1 MGRKEFCMGTH
12 IDNQAL
18 EKIPFGVLVFD
29 SRDYNHILFASRRAA
44 QVWDCQDEEEL
55 LAYWHAG
62 LSHGIYPGDMNRVFQ
77 DISQVSDGEKNE
89 FQSTFRILTR
99 KGVMR
104 FVHMSGRREV
114 QDGLIYA
121 CVTVHNAEES
131 DVDMLTGLPGPMQFS
146 SHVEAL
152 CRNGTEA
159 GKYAVLAF
167 NIERFRLIN
176 ERFGLRE
183 GDLCLKRLAG
193 ILTRVFPGGIV
204 CRYAVDTF
212 YVFTQTAHMDDALE
226 IYRELLKKQMSPEW
240 KCVVNIGVFLMP
252 SRELPV
258 GVCMSHAM
266 QTCRSLT
273 GTNGKRIAYYDRAL
287 EKEIAF
293 VQYIEGHLE
302 EAVSRGWIKVYYQPV
317 VRPVNMA
324 LCSME
329 ALARWEDPN
338 FGFLVPGQFIPI
350 LEEKKQIHKL
360 DRAMISLVCREYE
373 KRVSQGKEVVPVSFN
388 LSRYDFL
395 TGDIVS
401 FIEDEVRTHHVPKD
415 MIHVEIT
422 ESMLVN
428 EEEMVASA
436 VKRLHEAGYQ
446 VWMDDFGSGYSSLNL
461 LKDYDFDKIKLDMK
475 FFSTFTQKSKHIVMT
490 MVRMI
495 KELHSQTLA
504 EGVETREEFEFLKR
518 IGCER
523 VQGYYLGKPA
533 PYDETLDHVRTLGAH
548 IEPRPTRRFVD
559 KVIKTDFLQD
569 TPMALVVMTGTKLSY
584 RYLRSDYREILEQ
597 IHRSTGTDFA
607 DVKHAEKTT
616 LWKQVIN
623 FLKTMDKE
631 GSEGVT
637 YLADGYI
644 YVRLECRVMSVLQKE
659 NCRIYATGLTLV
671 SANETGIRHLNE
683 AVLRNV
689 GQLFSYAAIASVPD
703 NTIQIIANYTGVPS
717 EYLGVSSLARLMQEG
732 YRKII
737 HPMDQERYEHF
748 INRDRLRAELS
759 GRQFVAGVF
768 RTLSDKEDYPW
779 ILHLI
784 SRFSEFSERF
794 LYLTIPITWNTPE
807 VIAAMYE
814 NYSKGDALDPEES
827 ILLKSEL
834 WDSLVDFMP
843 FRFFWKDREHRFL
856 GASHNF
862 LTYYNVS
869 LRDIVGKKEEEIDAW
884 SLDSR
889 LYIEDENRCMEEGE
903 IIRNTEGTTVVNGVT
918 RHILSSKI
926 PIFSNGRVIGL
937 IGYFITEE
945 DFKAVEASRQKLL
958 TVDALTG
965 VLNIH
970 GFVGETYRLAQIY
983 HHQGVDFAMASIR
996 IQGIEEI
1003 WSSYGEKFT
1012 RGVVKEITRVI
1023 QKTLRNRG
1031 ELARLSEDFFLALLS
1046 FRRRDE
1052 LSELMEKV
1060 KEAVWNLHEID
1071 NISITVQ
1078 AEYQVSPFS
1087 EQGVDILAQAMMK
1100 EISKLCVMRWG

>member
-1 MGRKEFCMGTH
+1 MGTH

-183 GDLCLKRLAG
+183 GDFCLKRLAG
-193 ILTRVFPGGIV
+193 ILTRGFPGGIV

-436 VKRLHEAGYQ
+436 VKRLYEAGYQ

-1087 EQGVDILAQAMMK
+1087 EQGVDILAQSMMK
-1100 EISKLCVMRWG
+1100 EIRKLSVMRRG

>member
-1 MGRKEFCMGTH
+1 MGTH

-55 LAYWHAG
+55 LAYWNAG
-62 LSHGIYPGDMNRVFQ
+62 LSHGIYPGDMDRVFQ

-89 FQSTFRILTR
+89 FQITFRILTR
-99 KGVMR
+99 KGAMR

-152 CRNGTEA
+152 CRNGTAA

-266 QTCRSLT
+266 QACRSLT

-293 VQYIEGHLE
+293 AQYIEGHLE

-504 EGVETREEFEFLKR
+504 EGVETAEEFEFLKR

-523 VQGYYLGKPA
+523 AQGYYLGKPA
-533 PYDETLDHVRTLGAH
+533 PYDETLDHVRTLGEH

-559 KVIKTDFLQD
+559 KAIKTDFLQD

-584 RYLRSDYREILEQ
+584 LYLRSDYREILEQ

-644 YVRLECRVMSVLQKE
+644 YIRLECRVMSVLQKE

-671 SANETGIRHLNE
+671 SANKTGIRHLNE

-703 NTIQIIANYTGVPS
+703 NTIQIISNYTGVS
-717 EYLGVSSLARLMQEG
+717 AEYLGVSFLAQFMQEG

-768 RTLSDKEDYPW
+768 RTLSDKGNYPW

-856 GASHNF
+856 GASHSF
-862 LTYYNVS
+862 LTYYGVS
-869 LRDIVGKKEEEIDAW
+869 LKDIVGKKEEEITAW
-884 SLDSR
+884 VIDRR
-889 LYIEDENRCMEEGE
+889 LYIEDENRCMQEGKAVL
-903 IIRNTEGTTVVNGVT
+903 NTEGQVVVGGIP
-918 RHILSSKI
+918 RHILSSKV
-926 PIFSNGRVIGL
+926 PVFSNGEVIGL
-937 IGYFITEE
+937 IGYFVSEE
-945 DFKAVEASRQKLL
+945 EFKAVEASRQKLL

-996 IQGIEEI
+996 IQGIEEV

-1023 QKTLRNRG
+1023 QKTLGNRG

-1052 LSELMEKV
+1052 LSALMEKV

-1087 EQGVDILAQAMMK
+1087 EQGVDILSQSMMK
-1100 EISKLCVMRWG
+1100 EIRKLSVMRRG

>member
-1 MGRKEFCMGTH
+1 M
-12 IDNQAL
+12 
-18 EKIPFGVLVFD
+18 
-29 SRDYNHILFASRRAA
+29 
-44 QVWDCQDEEEL
+44 
-55 LAYWHAG
+55 
-62 LSHGIYPGDMNRVFQ
+62 
-77 DISQVSDGEKNE
+77 
-89 FQSTFRILTR
+89 
-99 KGVMR
+99 
-104 FVHMSGRREV
+104 
-114 QDGLIYA
+114 
-121 CVTVHNAEES
+121 
-131 DVDMLTGLPGPMQFS
+131 DMLTGLPGPMQFS
-146 SHVEAL
+146 SRVEAL
-152 CRNGTEA
+152 CQKGENGKEA

-193 ILTRVFPGGIV
+193 ILTWFFSGGII

-212 YVFTQTAHMDDALE
+212 YVFTQTSHMDDALE

-266 QTCRSLT
+266 QACRSLT
-273 GTNGKRIAYYDRAL
+273 GTNGKRVAYYDRAL

-293 VQYIEGHLE
+293 ARYIEGHLE
-302 EAVSRGWIKVYYQPV
+302 EAVSRGWIKVYYQPI

-373 KRVSQGKEVVPVSFN
+373 KRVSQGKEMVPVSFN

-436 VKRLHEAGYQ
+436 IKRLHEAGYQ
-446 VWMDDFGSGYSSLNL
+446 VWMDDCGSGYSSLNL

-504 EGVETREEFEFLKR
+504 EGVETAEEFEFLKR

-523 VQGYYLGKPA
+523 AQGYYLGKPA

-559 KVIKTDFLQD
+559 KAIKTDFLQD

-584 RYLRSDYREILEQ
+584 LYLRSDYREILEQ

-717 EYLGVSSLARLMQEG
+717 EYLGVSSLARFMQEG

-737 HPMDQERYEHF
+737 HPMDQERYGHF

-768 RTLSDKEDYPW
+768 RTLSDKGDYPW

-903 IIRNTEGTTVVNGVT
+903 LIRNTEGTTVVNGVT

-937 IGYFITEE
+937 IGSFITEE

-1012 RGVVKEITRVI
+1012 RGVVKKITRVI
-1023 QKTLRNRG
+1023 QKTLRTRG

-1087 EQGVDILAQAMMK
+1087 EQGVDILAQSMMK
-1100 EISKLCVMRWG
+1100 EIRKLSVMRRG

>member
-1 MGRKEFCMGTH
+1 MKNY
-12 IDNQAL
+12 IL
-18 EKIPFGVLVFD
+18 EHFD
-29 SRDYNHILFASRRAA
+29 
-44 QVWDCQDEEEL
+44 
-55 LAYWHAG
+55 
-62 LSHGIYPGDMNRVFQ
+62 
-77 DISQVSDGEKNE
+77 
-89 FQSTFRILTR
+89 
-99 KGVMR
+99 
-104 FVHMSGRREV
+104 
-114 QDGLIYA
+114 
-121 CVTVHNAEES
+121 
-131 DVDMLTGLPGPMQFS
+131 
-146 SHVEAL
+146 EAL
-152 CRNGTEA
+152 KN
-159 GKYAVLAF
+159 KW
-167 NIERFRLIN
+167 IE
-176 ERFGLRE
+176 
-183 GDLCLKRLAG
+183 
-193 ILTRVFPGGIV
+193 
-204 CRYAVDTF
+204 
-212 YVFTQTAHMDDALE
+212 
-226 IYRELLKKQMSPEW
+226 
-240 KCVVNIGVFLMP
+240 
-252 SRELPV
+252 
-258 GVCMSHAM
+258 
-266 QTCRSLT
+266 
-273 GTNGKRIAYYDRAL
+273 
-287 EKEIAF
+287 
-293 VQYIEGHLE
+293 
-302 EAVSRGWIKVYYQPV
+302 VYYQPV
-317 VRPVNMA
+317 VRTITGA
-324 LCSME
+324 FCGAE
-329 ALARWEDPN
+329 ALARWNDPVK
-338 FGFLVPGQFIPI
+338 GLLSPAKFIPV
-350 LEEKKQIHKL
+350 LEETGRITELDLYVLEQICQ
-360 DRAMISLVCREYE
+360 DYQMIYQRGCR
-373 KRVSQGKEVVPVSFN
+373 VVPVSFN
-388 LSRYDFL
+388 LSRKDL
-395 TGDIVS
+395 LHDDI
-401 FIEDEVRTHHVPKD
+401 IERIEAIMARYNVPREL
-415 MIHVEIT
+415 INVEIT
-422 ESMLVN
+422 ESAFVEDVERIGPVL
-428 EEEMVASA
+428 
-436 VKRLHEAGYQ
+436 KKLHELGYQ

-461 LKDYDFDKIKLDMK
+461 LKDYDFDKIKLDMA
-475 FFSTFTQKSKHIVMT
+475 FFSTFTQKSKHIVMS

-533 PYDETLDHVRTLGAH
+533 PYDETLDHVRILGAR
-548 IEPRPTRRFVD
+548 IEPRPIRRFVD
-559 KVIKTDFLQD
+559 KAIKTDFLQD

-584 RYLRSDYREILEQ
+584 LYLRSDYREILEQ

-644 YVRLECRVMSVLQKE
+644 YIRLECRVMSVLQKE

-671 SANETGIRHLNE
+671 SANKTGIRHLNE

-717 EYLGVSSLARLMQEG
+717 EYLGVSSLARFMQEG

-768 RTLSDKEDYPW
+768 RTLSDKGDYPW

-869 LRDIVGKKEEEIDAW
+869 LRDIVGKKEEEFDAW
-884 SLDSR
+884 SIDSR

-903 IIRNTEGTTVVNGVT
+903 IIRNTEGTTVVNGIT

-937 IGYFITEE
+937 IGYFITEG

-996 IQGIEEI
+996 IQGIEEV

-1023 QKTLRNRG
+1023 QKTLGNRG

-1052 LSELMEKV
+1052 LSALMEKV

-1087 EQGVDILAQAMMK
+1087 EQRVDILSQSMMK
-1100 EISKLCVMRWG
+1100 EIRKLSVMRRG

>member
-1 MGRKEFCMGTH
+1 MGTH

-29 SRDYNHILFASRRAA
+29 SRDYNHILFARRRAA

-1087 EQGVDILAQAMMK
+1087 EQGVDILAQSMMK
-1100 EISKLCVMRWG
+1100 EIRKLSVMRRG

>member
-1 MGRKEFCMGTH
+1 MGTG
-12 IDNQAL
+12 IDKEAL
-18 EKIPFGVLVFD
+18 NKIPMGILVLD
-29 SRDYNHILFASRRAA
+29 GRNLDHIVFASHMAA
-44 QVWDCQDEEEL
+44 HIWECEDEEEFMAFCEGHL
-55 LAYWHAG
+55 QNA
-62 LSHGIYPGDMNRVFQ
+62 IYLPDMWRVSREMKQ
-77 DISQVSDGEKNE
+77 AMKQERND
-89 FQSTFRILTR
+89 FQSTFRICTR
-99 KGVMR
+99 TGILR
-104 FVHMSGRREV
+104 FVHLSGRREERE
-114 QDGLIYA
+114 GSSLFYT
-121 CVTVHNAEES
+121 CVTEHNEDES
-131 DVDMLTGLPGPMQFS
+131 DVDTLTGLFGPMQFAS
-146 SHVEAL
+146 RMNVL
-152 CRNGTEA
+152 CRQDVTSEEE
-159 GKYAVLAF
+159 KYAVLAF
-167 NIERFRLIN
+167 NIEKFRLIN
-176 ERFGLRE
+176 ERFGMQE
-183 GDLCLKRLAG
+183 GDLCLKILADVLSQAF
-193 ILTRVFPGGIV
+193 IEGIV
-204 CRYAVDTF
+204 CRTPVDSF
-212 YVFTQTAHMDDALE
+212 YVLIRIDQMDHALNVF
-226 IYRELLKKQMSPEW
+226 RNLLAEQMRKEW
-240 KCVVNIGVFLMP
+240 NCVVNIGGCLVP
-252 SRELPV
+252 SKDWKPS
-258 GVCMSHAM
+258 VCMDHAM
-266 QTCRSLT
+266 QACRSLSRF
-273 GTNGKRIAYYDRAL
+273 NGKRFAWYD
-287 EKEIAF
+287 KELADELTF
-293 VQYIEGHLE
+293 ARYIEGHLD
-302 EAVSRGWIKVYYQPV
+302 EAIQKGWIKAYYQPV

-329 ALARWEDPN
+329 ALVRWDDPN
-338 FGFLVPGQFIPI
+338 YGFLTPGRFIRI
-350 LEEKKQIHKL
+350 LEEKKQIDKL
-360 DRAMISLVCREYE
+360 DKAMVSLVCREYE
-373 KRVSQGKEVVPVSFN
+373 ERVHQGNPVVPVSFN

-395 TGDIVS
+395 AGDIVS
-401 FIEDEVRTHHVPKD
+401 YIESEVRAHHVPKD

-422 ESMLVN
+422 ESM
-428 EEEMVASA
+428 MVSEGEVIASA
-436 VKRLHEAGYQ
+436 VRRLHEAGYQ

-461 LKDYDFDKIKLDMK
+461 LKDYDFDKIKLDMA
-475 FFSTFTQKSKHIVMT
+475 FFSTFTQKSKHIVMS

-533 PYDETLDHVRTLGAH
+533 PYDETLEHVRTLGVC
-548 IEPRPTRRFVD
+548 IEPRLTRRFVD
-559 KVIKTDFLQD
+559 KAVKADFLQD
-569 TPMALVVMTGTKLSY
+569 TPLALVVMKETKLSY
-584 RYLRSDYREILEQ
+584 LYIRPDYRKILDT
-597 IHRSTGTDFA
+597 IHRATGSDFA

-703 NTIQIIANYTGVPS
+703 NTIQIIANYTGVS
-717 EYLGVSSLARLMQEG
+717 AEYLGVSSLAQFLQEG

-748 INRDRLRAELS
+748 IDRDRLNAELS

-768 RTLSDKEDYPW
+768 RTLSDKGDYPW

-843 FRFFWKDREHRFL
+843 FRFFWKDRNHRFL

-869 LRDIVGKKEEEIDAW
+869 LQDIVGKKAEEIDAW
-884 SLDSR
+884 SLDPC

-903 IIRNTEGTTVVNGVT
+903 IIRNTEGTTVVNGIT

-937 IGYFITEE
+937 IGYFITEG

-996 IQGIEEI
+996 IQGIEEV

-1023 QKTLRNRG
+1023 QKTLGNRG

-1052 LSELMEKV
+1052 LSALMEKV

-1087 EQGVDILAQAMMK
+1087 EQGVDILSQSMMK
-1100 EISKLCVMRWG
+1100 EIRKLSVMRRG

>member
-1 MGRKEFCMGTH
+1 M
-12 IDNQAL
+12 
-18 EKIPFGVLVFD
+18 
-29 SRDYNHILFASRRAA
+29 
-44 QVWDCQDEEEL
+44 
-55 LAYWHAG
+55 
-62 LSHGIYPGDMNRVFQ
+62 
-77 DISQVSDGEKNE
+77 
-89 FQSTFRILTR
+89 
-99 KGVMR
+99 
-104 FVHMSGRREV
+104 
-114 QDGLIYA
+114 
-121 CVTVHNAEES
+121 
-131 DVDMLTGLPGPMQFS
+131 
-146 SHVEAL
+146 
-152 CRNGTEA
+152 
-159 GKYAVLAF
+159 
-167 NIERFRLIN
+167 
-176 ERFGLRE
+176 
-183 GDLCLKRLAG
+183 
-193 ILTRVFPGGIV
+193 
-204 CRYAVDTF
+204 
-212 YVFTQTAHMDDALE
+212 
-226 IYRELLKKQMSPEW
+226 
-240 KCVVNIGVFLMP
+240 
-252 SRELPV
+252 
-258 GVCMSHAM
+258 
-266 QTCRSLT
+266 
-273 GTNGKRIAYYDRAL
+273 
-287 EKEIAF
+287 
-293 VQYIEGHLE
+293 
-302 EAVSRGWIKVYYQPV
+302 
-317 VRPVNMA
+317 
-324 LCSME
+324 
-329 ALARWEDPN
+329 
-338 FGFLVPGQFIPI
+338 
-350 LEEKKQIHKL
+350 
-360 DRAMISLVCREYE
+360 
-373 KRVSQGKEVVPVSFN
+373 VPVSFN

-395 TGDIVS
+395 AGDIVS
-401 FIEDEVRTHHVPKD
+401 YIESEVRAHHVPKD

-422 ESMLVN
+422 ESM
-428 EEEMVASA
+428 MVSEGKVIASA
-436 VKRLHEAGYQ
+436 VRRLHEAGYQ

-461 LKDYDFDKIKLDMK
+461 LKDYDFDKIKLDMA
-475 FFSTFTQKSKHIVMT
+475 FFSTFTQKSKHIVMS

-533 PYDETLDHVRTLGAH
+533 PYDETLDHVRILGAR
-548 IEPRPTRRFVD
+548 IEPRPIRRFVD
-559 KVIKTDFLQD
+559 KAIKTDFLQD

-584 RYLRSDYREILEQ
+584 LYLRSDYREILEQ

-644 YVRLECRVMSVLQKE
+644 YIRLECRVMSVLQKE

-671 SANETGIRHLNE
+671 SANKTGIRHLNE

-717 EYLGVSSLARLMQEG
+717 EYLGVSSLARFMQEG

-768 RTLSDKEDYPW
+768 RTLSD
-779 ILHLI
+779 
-784 SRFSEFSERF
+784 
-794 LYLTIPITWNTPE
+794 
-807 VIAAMYE
+807 
-814 NYSKGDALDPEES
+814 KGDALDPEES

-869 LRDIVGKKEEEIDAW
+869 LRDIVGKKEEEFDAW
-884 SLDSR
+884 SIDSR

-903 IIRNTEGTTVVNGVT
+903 IIRNTEGTTVVNGIT

-937 IGYFITEE
+937 IGYFITEG

-996 IQGIEEI
+996 IQGIEEV

-1023 QKTLRNRG
+1023 QKTLGNRG
-1031 ELARLSEDFFLALLS
+1031 ELARLSEDFFLALLP

-1052 LSELMEKV
+1052 LSALMEKV

-1087 EQGVDILAQAMMK
+1087 EQGVDILSQSMMK
-1100 EISKLCVMRWG
+1100 EIRKLSVMRRG